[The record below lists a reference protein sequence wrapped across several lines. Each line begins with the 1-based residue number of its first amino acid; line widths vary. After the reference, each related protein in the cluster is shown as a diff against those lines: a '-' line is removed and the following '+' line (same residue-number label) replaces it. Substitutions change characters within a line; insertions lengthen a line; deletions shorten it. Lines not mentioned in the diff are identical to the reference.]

1 NQLFFDYDILEKE
14 SINSVDLQRSIA
26 HYLLQKD
33 QIDKVYT
40 REQMQNSNFMTGMGA
55 LVQNGFNQKRS
66 GDVIYVLDPAIIPSS
81 SRKGTT
87 HGSGLSYDTHS
98 PLLFYG
104 NGIKPG
110 NTVRRSE
117 IVDIAPTIAAL
128 LGIEFPNA
136 VTGNPLYIMLDK
148 K

>member
-1 NQLFFDYDILEKE
+1 MEEADIKPEELE
-14 SINSVDLQRSIA
+14 RTIA
-26 HYLLQKD
+26 HYLLQIE

-40 REQMQNSNFMTGMGA
+40 REQ
-55 LVQNGFNQKRS
+55 LQNGNFTPGMASLIQNGYNQKRS
-66 GDVIYVLDPAIIPSS
+66 GDVIFVLDPATIPST

-98 PLLFYG
+98 PLLFFG
-104 NGIKPG
+104 NGIKHG
-110 NTVRRSE
+110 STFRRSE

-136 VTGNPLYIMLDK
+136 VTGNPLYIMLDQN
-148 K
+148 